1 MWICGGGSFP
11 NPDVIAA
18 ISTKLGWQIPSPTAF
33 VPPYLLLLDTTQLT
47 TSVSHALG
55 EEIGWRGF
63 LAPHLAGRLG
73 FTLGAMLTGIVWTA
87 WHVPI
92 LLFADYNSGTP
103 WWFSLPCFTVMVAA
117 LSIMLTW
124 LRRRSNSV

>member
-1 MWICGGGSFP
+1 
-11 NPDVIAA
+11 
-18 ISTKLGWQIPSPTAF
+18 
-33 VPPYLLLLDTTQLT
+33 
-47 TSVSHALG
+47 
-55 EEIGWRGF
+55 
-63 LAPHLAGRLG
+63 
-73 FTLGAMLTGIVWTA
+73 MLTGIVWTA

-124 LRRRSNSV
+124 LRRRSNSVWPCAILNVSHNLFVQGFFTPLTGARGSLTDLDREISPEGVTALGLRLLSPPRKGDSMTHVGHTHCMT